1 MARPKTKKK
10 IRETEEDLDST
21 TPEAIERKRLKSLAF
36 SNNILTETQARTSIH
51 LNPSSIVAKHHGKD
65 IIKKSQRKNSRYL
78 FSFPGLFAPVAGGKI
93 GELKDLGT
101 KNPILYLDFPQGR
114 MKLFG
119 TILYPT
125 NRYLTL
131 QFSRGGKN
139 VTCEDYFDN
148 MIVFSDAWW
157 IGTKD
162 ENPEETKL
170 EFPKELSEGQQAEPD
185 FKGGAGAGAASV
197 VNQGVSKTK
206 VKRAEP
212 ESPETP
218 LEEDLSDSEIDVKD
232 TKELVPVRQSA
243 RAAKKSYKF
252 AEISS
257 GESTGN
263 RSLDISEHEE
273 KAEVETDVNDH
284 STSNILIAGNLYF
297 RTSLIVY
304 SILSGNLYFIFLNLR
319 VQKETAVID
328 IDDEDNA
335 SKDQVPVENKESA
348 SVSKS
353 KKGSLVQATI
363 SSLFKKVEVK
373 KASTN
378 SKKSPSSSKA
388 SGQKLQPAGSKTKIE
403 PDEGS
408 KKRPRKTKD
417 KSPGEKVK
425 AKSKE
430 NEVEDVDEDDDDIEE
445 FSNASEDSDG
455 SDEDWAA

>member
-284 STSNILIAGNLYF
+284 STSK
-297 RTSLIVY
+297 
-304 SILSGNLYFIFLNLR
+304 
-319 VQKETAVID
+319 KETAVID

-363 SSLFKKVEVK
+363 SSLFKKVEV

>member
-10 IRETEEDLDST
+10 LRETEEDLDST

-218 LEEDLSDSEIDVKD
+218 LEEDLSNSEIDVKD

-252 AEISS
+252 SEISS

-263 RSLDISEHEE
+263 SSLDISEHEE
-273 KAEVETDVNDH
+273 KAEVETD
-284 STSNILIAGNLYF
+284 
-297 RTSLIVY
+297 
-304 SILSGNLYFIFLNLR
+304 
-319 VQKETAVID
+319 KETAVID

-373 KASTN
+373 KASTD
-378 SKKSPSSSKA
+378 SKKSPSSSSKA

-408 KKRPRKTKD
+408 KKRPRKTKG

>member
-1 MARPKTKKK
+1 
-10 IRETEEDLDST
+10 
-21 TPEAIERKRLKSLAF
+21 
-36 SNNILTETQARTSIH
+36 
-51 LNPSSIVAKHHGKD
+51 
-65 IIKKSQRKNSRYL
+65 
-78 FSFPGLFAPVAGGKI
+78 
-93 GELKDLGT
+93 
-101 KNPILYLDFPQGR
+101 

-273 KAEVETDVNDH
+273 KAEVETD
-284 STSNILIAGNLYF
+284 
-297 RTSLIVY
+297 
-304 SILSGNLYFIFLNLR
+304 
-319 VQKETAVID
+319 KETAVID

-373 KASTN
+373 
-378 SKKSPSSSKA
+378 
-388 SGQKLQPAGSKTKIE
+388 
-403 PDEGS
+403 DEGS

>member
-10 IRETEEDLDST
+10 LRETEEDLDST
-21 TPEAIERKRLKSLAF
+21 TPEAIQRKKLKSLAF
-36 SNNILTETQARTSIH
+36 ANNILSETQTRSSIH

-65 IIKKSQRKNSRYL
+65 IIKKSQRKNTRYL
-78 FSFPGLFAPVAGGKI
+78 FSFNGLFAPVAGGKI
-93 GELKDLGT
+93 GDLKDLGT

-131 QFSRGGKN
+131 QFSRGGKS

-162 ENPEETKL
+162 ENPEEAKL

-185 FKGGAGAGAASV
+185 FKGGAGAGATSV
-197 VNQGVSKTK
+197 INQGVSKTK

-243 RAAKKSYKF
+243 RAVKKSYKF

-257 GESTGN
+257 GDNS
-263 RSLDISEHEE
+263 SLDISEHEE
-273 KAEVETDVNDH
+273 KAVEVETD
-284 STSNILIAGNLYF
+284 
-297 RTSLIVY
+297 
-304 SILSGNLYFIFLNLR
+304 
-319 VQKETAVID
+319 KETAVID

-335 SKDQVPVENKESA
+335 PKDQVPMENKESA

-378 SKKSPSSSKA
+378 ANKSSSSKA
-388 SGQKLQPAGSKTKIE
+388 SGQKLQLAGSKTKIE
-403 PDEGS
+403 LDEGS
-408 KKRPRKTKD
+408 KKRARKTKD

-430 NEVEDVDEDDDDIEE
+430 NEVEDIDEDDDDIED
-445 FSNASEDSDG
+445 FSNASEDSNG